1 MTTSQA
7 SSNETIVVPNATN
20 LLNVNMTNVTKLT
33 ASNFLMW
40 SRQVH
45 ALLDGY
51 DLAGFIDGSMVTP
64 PPTLTTAD
72 VITVNPAYTL
82 WKQQDK
88 LIYIALL
95 GAITVSIQPILS
107 TTTTSAQIRETLSAT
122 YAKPS
127 RGHIKQ
133 LKQQVKQWTKG
144 NMSIDAYVQ
153 GLTTRFDQLAF
164 LGKEMDHKDQ
174 IEHILEDLP
183 EEYKQVIDRI
193 KGREVPPSLTE
204 VHEKTTELRSQA
216 SVQGP
221 CLLNSTNHCEC
232 CQLPGL
238 QQQQRQQLQ
247 HSPQLSRKSTTTN
260 IIHKHGNNDNNS
272 PLAMIRMHLVDI
284 RVVARFVAFTAIVQ
298 RGVPSF
304 NSRRLRIKPPRTLP

>member
-1 MTTSQA
+1 
-7 SSNETIVVPNATN
+7 
-20 LLNVNMTNVTKLT
+20 
-33 ASNFLMW
+33 MW

-82 WKQQDK
+82 WKQHK
-88 LIYIALL
+88 LISIALL

-153 GLTTRFDQLAF
+153 GLTTRFDQLAL

-204 VHEKTTELRSQA
+204 VHEK
-216 SVQGP
+216 
-221 CLLNSTNHCEC
+221 LLNFEVKLQSKAPASST
-232 CQLPGL
+232 LPITANAVNYRG
-238 QQQQRQQLQ
+238 
-247 HSPQLSRKSTTTN
+247 SN
-260 IIHKHGNNDNNS
+260 NNNDNNS
-272 PLAMIRMHLVDI
+272 STSHNYHGNQQQPTSYLNM
-284 RVVARFVAFTAIVQ
+284 AITTTILLSQ
-298 RGVPSF
+298 
-304 NSRRLRIKPPRTLP
+304 